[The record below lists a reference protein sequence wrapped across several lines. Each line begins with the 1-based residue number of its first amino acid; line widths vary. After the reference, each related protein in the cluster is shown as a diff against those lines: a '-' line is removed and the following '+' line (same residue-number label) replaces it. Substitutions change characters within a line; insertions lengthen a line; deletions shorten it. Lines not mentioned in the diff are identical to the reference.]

1 MTNNTYRQICFNYQ
15 VYENIYFSIAIYH
28 QFVELLLRLGTQMLE
43 DGDSI
48 NITSIG
54 ADPGNTLVCNTTNV
68 NMDCCRRNVTGFAKR
83 DLIAQKLILR

>member
-1 MTNNTYRQICFNYQ
+1 
-15 VYENIYFSIAIYH
+15 
-28 QFVELLLRLGTQMLE
+28 MLE